1 MNYKVYLHSFPNGRY
16 YVGITKENPEDRW
29 KNGFGYAR
37 NYEMFYDIVKYG
49 WDNIKHE
56 VLYTELTEEEASKI
70 EKELIIKYNSLEN
83 GYNRSLLDTIKKA
96 KEPKN
101 MYPKKPI
108 ICVETNEEFESIM
121 SAMRAKNIKGHNDI
135 QKAIDN
141 PNRTCSGF
149 HWISK
154 NIK

>member
-1 MNYKVYLHSFPNGRY
+1 
-16 YVGITKENPEDRW
+16 
-29 KNGFGYAR
+29 
-37 NYEMFYDIVKYG
+37 
-49 WDNIKHE
+49 
-56 VLYTELTEEEASKI
+56 
-70 EKELIIKYNSLEN
+70 
-83 GYNRSLLDTIKKA
+83 
-96 KEPKN
+96 

-121 SAMRAKNIKGHNDI
+121 SAMRAKNIKGHSGI
-135 QKAIDN
+135 QQAIDN